1 MYEYSVMVKTTDVK
15 SEELATATGDKL
27 SQIVGVVLGNTANE
41 VSKGVESFQGG
52 GWEII
57 SHQLTRFDHHF
68 VTSFLL
74 RRQK

>member
-1 MYEYSVMVKTTDVK
+1 MYEYSLMVKTAHVK

-27 SQIVGVVLGNTANE
+27 SQIVGGVLGNAASE
-41 VSKGVESFQGG
+41 VSRGVESFQGG

-57 SHQLTRFDHHF
+57 SHQVTRFDRDF